1 VDRLTA
7 AAFLIAVVA
16 VLATAFAHGR
26 AARARREVLALRRDL
41 VAEQHAA
48 RHDALTGLLN
58 RRGFYHYGVATVTEP
73 AGGTAAVLLLD
84 LDDFK
89 LVNDRFGH
97 AAGDEVLG
105 VVARRFARCAE
116 SDIAARL
123 GGDEF
128 ASLLVVPPGDL
139 AWVDRVTR
147 RLTEAMAAPIRVGDD
162 EVTVSASVG
171 VAPVRGPEMAHFAD
185 AMRTADREMYRAKA
199 ASRGLPPCDEP
210 TRLRLVHTGQHSHTG
225 PLNPAPTH
233 GAASHHVARSARSPQ
248 QETVPGHR
256 GPASAGNHSHRR

>member
-7 AAFLIAVVA
+7 AASLVAVVA
-16 VLATAFAHGR
+16 VLLTALAHRR
-26 AARARREVLALRRDL
+26 AARARREVRTLRRDL

-58 RRGFYHYGVATVTEP
+58 RRGFYHYGMAAVAEP
-73 AGGTAAVLLLD
+73 AGEAVAVLLLD

-89 LVNDRFGH
+89 QVNDRFGH

-116 SDIAARL
+116 SDIVARL

-128 ASLLVVPPGDL
+128 ASLLAVPPVDL

-147 RLTEAMAAPIRVGDD
+147 RLTEVVSAPIRVGDD

-171 VAPVRGPEMAHFAD
+171 LAAVRGPEMAHFAD
-185 AMRTADREMYRAKA
+185 AMRAADREMYRAKA
-199 ASRGLPPCDEP
+199 ASRGAPAGDEP
-210 TRLRLVHTGQHSHTG
+210 ARLRLIHTG
-225 PLNPAPTH
+225 PSQPTY
-233 GAASHHVARSARSPQ
+233 GAANHHVARSARSPQ